1 MVVQFKLTKTE
12 YKPENII
19 QNEVTIIDK
28 LSLPDAADAS
38 RTPLQDRYSW
48 RRHCGGREAH
58 TAVATYVSSL
68 TPRYEL
74 VLVDKYGR
82 RTVTSWSNSRQSVN
96 ENCCHQIAN
105 WC

>member
-38 RTPLQDRYSW
+38 RTPLQDRYS
-48 RRHCGGREAH
+48 
-58 TAVATYVSSL
+58 
-68 TPRYEL
+68 
-74 VLVDKYGR
+74 
-82 RTVTSWSNSRQSVN
+82 
-96 ENCCHQIAN
+96 
-105 WC
+105 